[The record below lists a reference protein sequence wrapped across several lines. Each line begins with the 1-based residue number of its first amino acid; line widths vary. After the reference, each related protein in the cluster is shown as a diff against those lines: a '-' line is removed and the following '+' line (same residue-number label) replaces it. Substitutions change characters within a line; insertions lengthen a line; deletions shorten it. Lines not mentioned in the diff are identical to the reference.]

1 MAKLGRLLIILAL
14 VGLAVVGGDI
24 AYKSYQRTEEA
35 NTAEEALREKAAER
49 QSEELTFA
57 SQRQA
62 ILLRIDNLKTEDR
75 IAELDGR
82 ARQNLVPIAQ
92 LEGILDADDTYK
104 AMEYNIAERLQLLR
118 RWPEVWGVMHHPLE
132 VDLEAIIQFRRANL
146 GSDEN
151 AKKHAEETFR
161 VANQYALDV
170 GKQYEKVIAAASQG
184 GK

>member
-62 ILLRIDNLKTEDR
+62 ILLRIDNLKTEH
-75 IAELDGR
+75 GR
-82 ARQNLVPIAQ
+82 
-92 LEGILDADDTYK
+92 TSC
-104 AMEYNIAERLQLLR
+104 RLR
-118 RWPEVWGVMHHPLE
+118 
-132 VDLEAIIQFRRANL
+132 
-146 GSDEN
+146 S
-151 AKKHAEETFR
+151 
-161 VANQYALDV
+161 
-170 GKQYEKVIAAASQG
+170 
-184 GK
+184 